1 MATAGETI
9 ENPVTGERF
18 KWHQT
23 AADTGGRLVRHEGWV
38 RPGGGVRT
46 EHVHRHSEERFELLA
61 GRMALEIDGHRRTLA
76 AGDSA
81 TAPAGV
87 PHRWWNDGDDE
98 LHFVV
103 EVDPPLRFELVIETM
118 FRLAR
123 EGKTDATG
131 RPQLRYLLVVAR
143 EFDEVYVTRPPLW
156 VQRTLF
162 GAIARVAGAAA
173 CCLSCASRS
182 RRPYL
187 RGH

>member
-23 AADTGGRLVRHEGWV
+23 GADTGGRLVRHEGWV
-38 RPGGGVRT
+38 QPGGGVRL

-61 GRMALEIDGHRRTLA
+61 GRMALEIDGRRSTLH
-76 AGDSA
+76 AGDHA

-103 EVDPPLRFELVIETM
+103 EIEPPLRFEALIETM

-123 EGKTDATG
+123 EGMTDATG
-131 RPQLRYLLVVAR
+131 RPHFRYLLAVAR
-143 EFDEVYVTRPPLW
+143 EFEDEVYVTRPPLW
-156 VQRTLF
+156 VQRLVV
-162 GAIARVAGAAA
+162 GAIARVARAAGV
-173 CCLSCASRS
+173 L
-182 RRPYL
+182 PDL
-187 RGH
+187 RFA

>member
-61 GRMALEIDGHRRTLA
+61 GRMALEIDGHRSTLA

-123 EGKTDATG
+123 EVEELAIESFFPADA
-131 RPQLRYLLVVAR
+131 Q
-143 EFDEVYVTRPPLW
+143 TR
-156 VQRTLF
+156 
-162 GAIARVAGAAA
+162 GGAAA
-173 CCLSCASRS
+173 HAGYALCAV
-182 RRPYL
+182 PAYD
-187 RGH
+187 GNE

>member
-1 MATAGETI
+1 MARAGETI

-38 RPGGGVRT
+38 RPGGGVLL

-61 GRMALEIDGHRRTLA
+61 GRMALEIDGRRSTLR
-76 AGDSA
+76 AGEHA

-103 EVDPPLRFELVIETM
+103 EIEPPLRFELMIETM

-131 RPQLRYLLVVAR
+131 RPHPGYLLVMAR
-143 EFDEVYVTRPPLW
+143 EFEDEVYVTRPPLW
-156 VQRTLF
+156 VQRLLL
-162 GAIARVAGAAA
+162 GAVARVGRAAGVLPDMRFA
-173 CCLSCASRS
+173 
-182 RRPYL
+182 
-187 RGH
+187 